1 MADISGPNHLES
13 GRSDL
18 FLLTQTARHG
28 HCAATLYLRTWAWD
42 ILRTSLLGFKESTM
56 TASRPPG
63 GSVFLVE
70 DEVMI
75 RMMVADMLDELGY
88 SVAAEAGEINEAI
101 KLAQSTEFDIAILD
115 VNVNG
120 KVISPVAELIKAR
133 NRPFIF
139 ATGYGS
145 QGLPEEYRDRPALQK
160 PFQLETLGKMIE
172 GALKSATV

>member
-1 MADISGPNHLES
+1 MALALQAINPLANVDIAPNNVIC
-13 GRSDL
+13 DL
-18 FLLTQTARHG
+18 YRGTG
-28 HCAATLYLRTWAWD
+28 KD
-42 ILRTSLLGFKESTM
+42 IIM
-56 TASRPPG
+56 TATRLPR

-75 RMMVADMLDELGY
+75 RMMVADMLEELGY

-101 KLAQSTEFDIAILD
+101 RLAQSTHFDLAILD

-145 QGLPEEYRDRPALQK
+145 SGLPEEYRDRPALQK
-160 PFQLETLGKMIE
+160 PFQIETLGRMIDV
-172 GALKSATV
+172 ALKRATV

>member
-1 MADISGPNHLES
+1 MAMGISTPFTERWQRLASMLHEVGVAFSRFICDLES
-13 GRSDL
+13 AIGDR
-18 FLLTQTARHG
+18 
-28 HCAATLYLRTWAWD
+28 
-42 ILRTSLLGFKESTM
+42 ISTM
-56 TASRPPG
+56 TASTPN

-88 SVAAEAGEINEAI
+88 KIAAEAGEINEAI
-101 KLAQSTEFDIAILD
+101 RLAQSAEFDIAILD

-120 KVISPVAELIKAR
+120 KVISPVANVIEAR

-139 ATGYGS
+139 ATGYGA

-160 PFQLETLGKMIE
+160 PFQMETLAKMITST
-172 GALKSATV
+172 LKGATV

>member
-1 MADISGPNHLES
+1 MAIGQLDTYVAVASMSDICELES
-13 GRSDL
+13 GIG
-18 FLLTQTARHG
+18 AR
-28 HCAATLYLRTWAWD
+28 TD
-42 ILRTSLLGFKESTM
+42 IMAST
-56 TASRPPG
+56 RPPR

-88 SVAAEAGEINEAI
+88 TVAAEAGEIEEAMR
-101 KLAQSTEFDIAILD
+101 LAQTTFFDLAILD

-120 KVISPVAELIKAR
+120 KVISPVADVIKAR

-145 QGLPEEYRDRPALQK
+145 SGLPEEYRDRPALQK
-160 PFQLETLGKMIE
+160 PFQLETLGRMIDT
-172 GALKSATV
+172 ALRSTAV

>member
-1 MADISGPNHLES
+1 
-13 GRSDL
+13 
-18 FLLTQTARHG
+18 
-28 HCAATLYLRTWAWD
+28 
-42 ILRTSLLGFKESTM
+42 M
-56 TASRPPG
+56 TATRPPG

-75 RMMVADMLDELGY
+75 RMMVADMLEELGY

-101 KLAQSTEFDIAILD
+101 RLAQCTEFDLAILD

-145 QGLPEEYRDRPALQK
+145 SGLPEEYRDRPALQK
-160 PFQLETLGKMIE
+160 PFQLETLSPSSSAKADDPVSQRPAIE
-172 GALKSATV
+172 LRSRGVLDTRFRGYDASRHFSVAVSASENASSVRSSRSGVTET